1 MARNIME
8 TEHPKEIQEVKEAVE
23 QRNEPR
29 ASKFEAI
36 GIPNPQPEVEPEQFK
51 VLFKPEYALQ
61 PENYPAGGIR
71 GFYNHCFDRL
81 NYQQKEL
88 PNASAKDIL
97 GWMHNNTVLGA
108 CTEYRCGKVVQRH
121 IADQAMKNDGYLEC

>member
-81 NYQQKEL
+81 NYQQKSCPMHQL
-88 PNASAKDIL
+88 RTSSAGCTTTPSSAHAPSIVAVRWCNATSP
-97 GWMHNNTVLGA
+97 T
-108 CTEYRCGKVVQRH
+108 RQ
-121 IADQAMKNDGYLEC
+121 